1 MKKIYFLLMLMMAG
15 FVAGAQT
22 NPTPQTLPYSQDF
35 SSLAH
40 SSTTYPSGWQGWILS
55 TSPGA
60 SFVTTAPTADR
71 TLVANST
78 AATTSGNVHNYNGKV
93 GFLNTGSSDLSLVFA
108 INTTGLNS
116 IEVSYDA
123 MTIRNPYDG
132 GSNNRI
138 NEVILQYRV
147 GTTGS
152 FTNLTGTEYQNNTTT
167 QTTSVT
173 TPQNLQNKSI
183 TLPVACEN
191 QAEVQLRWASRQ
203 VSGLGSRPSFAFD
216 NISVTGTSAV
226 TPDVAISAG
235 GIGASSENQG
245 ATDVVLQRYDLAVTS
260 ANTTLDG
267 LTVTTAGTYAA
278 ADLVN
283 LKVRYSTDN
292 VLDGGDATLSTKTT
306 GLGAGTQV
314 FPSFTTQTIN
324 NGTTGYV
331 FVTADISGAATP
343 GNTINIGTTAFSDIS
358 FFGTVNKTGTD
369 PVPAAGVKTFAA
381 LVPSIA
387 ITGVSPTA
395 GNINQNSTNN
405 LLYSV
410 QLDVT
415 VNNATLSSAS
425 FTTAGTYQVSDLQAN
440 SFKLWINSSNSL
452 TGATQ
457 LGSAQAIVASGGSVA
472 FTGLSEV
479 INNGDTRYLLLT
491 TDVAFDGT
499 AGNTISITST
509 PFSDIVFVSGTKTG
523 TDPVA
528 AGNDQTIAAVT
539 PLVTI
544 TQTGPS
550 ASTVANGAAN
560 VFLYQWYA
568 AVTANHAVLNSFTV
582 NTAGTYAVSDLVANS
597 FKLWYNT
604 VNSFGT
610 ATQIGTSQAIVTSG
624 SSVSFSGLA
633 QQINTGATGY
643 FWVTVDID
651 AAATGGNNINISS
664 TPFANISFATA
675 TLSGTDPMAAGG
687 LKTFAAVPAAGEIVI
702 NQFNPG
708 YSAFSDE
715 YIELVNKTNKSFD
728 LSLLRISYKSA
739 GGTDGP
745 AGGVLS
751 GTLPPYGYW
760 LLSPN
765 ATVTVGLTSALNSDG
780 VITTGFAGT
789 SGQLALQVVST
800 NAIIDALGYGSISVF
815 SFTEGAS
822 APAPNSPAN
831 SGLKRNESDDT
842 NDNSADF
849 TIVPVADIDLR
860 NSNSRLAQPGSTIAG
875 GSYTRLVVKGNSSAG
890 GDIALVDSLELRN
903 GKFTLGNFN
912 LQANDFVGA
921 SSSSYVITNG
931 SGALI
936 RPVSAAGTYT
946 FPVGNS
952 TDIQEAAINFAAPLG
967 AANTLAARFIP
978 GDGGANGLPLTE
990 SGDNLAKTSISGFWE
1005 VNAGTPMSDAYTAT
1019 FTAKSFMDI
1028 ISYANVHLLKRSND
1042 ASPWVLEGTHVP
1054 TTGSNSNATLSRTG
1068 MSGFSQFGVGGQG
1081 NVTLPVNFAD
1091 LRAYQSG
1098 SAIKVEWSNRT
1109 ELGVSHYNVERSA
1122 NGSAFTEVT
1131 TQPALKNDGSNAG
1144 YSFVDATPLP
1154 GVNFYRI
1161 RSVETNG
1168 KVLYSRIV
1176 KVNSQ
1181 SANMDLVI
1189 YPNPVTGNQF
1199 SLQLPALIKN
1209 VYTIRIT
1216 NTQGQQVY
1224 QRTLN
1229 HNGGVAT
1236 EVIQLP
1242 ATLKGGYYHLLLT
1255 GGDVKL
1261 SRSFILN

>member
-1 MKKIYFLLMLMMAG
+1 MKKIYFLLLLLMAG

-35 SSLAH
+35 SGLVH
-40 SSTTYPSGWQGWILS
+40 SSTTYPSGWQGWTLT

-71 TLVANST
+71 TLVANSNAST
-78 AATTSGNVHNYNGKV
+78 NTGNVHNYNGKI
-93 GFLNTGSSDLSLVFA
+93 GFLNNGSLDLSLVFA
-108 INTTGLNS
+108 INTLGLNT
-116 IEVSYDA
+116 IQVSYDA

-132 GSNNRI
+132 GTNTRI

-147 GTTGS
+147 GNTGG

-167 QTTSVT
+167 QTTGVT

-203 VSGLGSRPSFAFD
+203 VSGVGSRPSFAFD
-216 NISVTGTSAV
+216 NINVSGTSSV

-235 GIGASSENQG
+235 GVGASSENQG

-260 ANTTLDG
+260 ANAILNG

-278 ADLVN
+278 SDLVN

-306 GLGAGTQV
+306 GLGAGSQV
-314 FPSFTTQTIN
+314 FPSFTSQTIN

-343 GNTINIGTTAFSDIS
+343 GNTINIATTAFSDIS

-387 ITGVSPTA
+387 IAGASPAA

-405 LLYSV
+405 VLYSV
-410 QLDVT
+410 QLGVT

-425 FTTAGTYQVSDLQAN
+425 FTTAGTYQVADLQAN

-491 TDVAFDGT
+491 TDVAFNAT
-499 AGNTISITST
+499 AGNTVSITST
-509 PFSDIVFVSGTKTG
+509 PFTDIVFVSGTKTG

-550 ASTVANGAAN
+550 ASTVASGAAN
-560 VFLYQWYA
+560 VFLYQWNA
-568 AVTANHAVLNSFTV
+568 AVTANHAVLNSLTV

-597 FKLWYNT
+597 FKLWYNSS
-604 VNSFGT
+604 NNFGT
-610 ATQIGTSQAIVTSG
+610 ATQLGTSQAIVA
-624 SSVSFSGLA
+624 SGLPVA
-633 QQINTGATGY
+633 FTGLSQQINTGATGY
-643 FWVTVDID
+643 FWVTADID

-675 TLSGTDPMAAGG
+675 TLSGTDPMGAGG
-687 LKTFAAVPAAGEIVI
+687 VKTFAAVPAVGEIVI

-708 YSAFSDE
+708 YAGSSDE

-728 LSLLRISYKSA
+728 LSLLKISYKSA
-739 GGTDGP
+739 NGGPGGAGGT
-745 AGGVLS
+745 LS
-751 GTLPPYGYW
+751 GTIPPYGYW

-765 ATVTVGLTSALNSDG
+765 ATVTVGLTSSLASDG
-780 VITTGFAGT
+780 TISVGFNGAAGQFVLEVAAT
-789 SGQLALQVVST
+789 SS
-800 NAIIDALGYGSISVF
+800 IIDALGYGSLTDF
-815 SFTEGAS
+815 SYTEGSA

-849 TIVPVADIDLR
+849 TIVPEANIDLR
-860 NSNSRLAQPGSTIAG
+860 NSNSRLAQPGSTINA
-875 GSYTRLVVKGNSSAG
+875 GSYTRLMVKGNSTAG
-890 GDIALVDSLELRN
+890 GAITLSGRLELLN
-903 GKFTLGNFN
+903 GTFTLGNNN
-912 LQANDFVGA
+912 LETPEVVGG
-921 SSSSYVITNG
+921 SSSAYVVTDG
-931 SGALI
+931 SGALTI
-936 RPVSAAGTYT
+936 NNVGAAAVV
-946 FPVGNS
+946 FPVGPS
-952 TDIQEAAINFAAPLG
+952 GTLYHPATIN
-967 AANTLAARFIP
+967 
-978 GDGGANGLPLTE
+978 
-990 SGDNLAKTSISGFWE
+990 
-1005 VNAGTPMSDAYTAT
+1005 NAGTVDNFSVRV
-1019 FTAKSFMDI
+1019 S
-1028 ISYANVHLLKRSND
+1028 S
-1042 ASPWVLEGTHVP
+1042 ASPSCVAAGYSVNALWDISEAVAG
-1054 TTGSNSNATLSRTG
+1054 GSNCTLQLDYTGAITGGFYDFTKADIVHCTGGVVDNNSGSVTGTVATG
-1068 MSGFSQFGVGGQG
+1068 NGFSTFSPFGISSDPVF
-1081 NVTLPVNFAD
+1081 LPVS
-1091 LRAYQSG
+1091 LSGIRAYQSG
-1098 SAIKVEWSNRT
+1098 NAIKVEWSNLT
-1109 ELGVSHYNVERSA
+1109 ESGVLNYRVERSA
-1122 NGSAFTEVT
+1122 NGVAFDEITN
-1131 TQPALKNDGSNAG
+1131 QLALKNDGGRAD
-1144 YSFVDATPLP
+1144 YSFIDASPLA

-1161 RSVETNG
+1161 RSVEANG
-1168 KVLYSRIV
+1168 KVQYSNIV
-1176 KVNSQ
+1176 KVNRNASNQ
-1181 SANMDLVI
+1181 DMVI
-1189 YPNPVTGNQF
+1189 YPNPVIGKQF
-1199 SLQLPALIKN
+1199 SLQLPALVKN
-1209 VYTIRIT
+1209 VYTIRVT
-1216 NTQGQQVY
+1216 NAQGQQVY

-1242 ATLKGGYYHLLLT
+1242 AALKTGYYHVLLT
-1255 GGDVKL
+1255 GGEVKL